1 MGQTAT
7 IGQPR
12 RLAREDGG
20 RALVAGEF
28 AGVCVRA
35 VRQRRSQLEDCQ
47 SAAKDDTQAM
57 TIAALEREILA
68 LPASSRVRIAEKIL
82 ASVDDFATQGIAN
95 AWENELERR
104 TKEIRQ
110 GRAQGIPA
118 GKVAVEARR
127 KLNEARRL
135 SSARRK

>member
-1 MGQTAT
+1 M
-7 IGQPR
+7 I
-12 RLAREDGG
+12 
-20 RALVAGEF
+20 
-28 AGVCVRA
+28 
-35 VRQRRSQLEDCQ
+35 
-47 SAAKDDTQAM
+47 
-57 TIAALEREILA
+57 IAALEREILA